1 MKPHFYQALYKDVFC
16 DDTAEV
22 LVVAN
27 TNEELKKDT
36 IVIIPLFDNIVTAS
50 IKKPVS
56 ALDAF
61 SHPEQFSEPAPLP
74 GFPAEKYEQT
84 YKIPLQSKQKSQ
96 TETKSLWL
104 HKFPERQS
112 KNLPP
117 GETDCI
123 LPEPEKA
130 QSRKWRFRSAF
141 LTDGFSA

>member
-50 IKKPVS
+50 IKKQVS

-61 SHPEQFSEPAPLP
+61 SHSENPITIISIVDCSKYLKKIEDKKKENSLISKMQEQASRQTMI
-74 GFPAEKYEQT
+74 EKFQKVAGKDPVMQALFEEFTKLQTDEQT
-84 YKIPLQSKQKSQ
+84 
-96 TETKSLWL
+96 TEVNEEESSD
-104 HKFPERQS
+104 F
-112 KNLPP
+112 
-117 GETDCI
+117 
-123 LPEPEKA
+123 
-130 QSRKWRFRSAF
+130 F
-141 LTDGFSA
+141 

>member
-50 IKKPVS
+50 IKKQVS

-61 SHPEQFSEPAPLP
+61 SHSENPITIISIVDCS
-74 GFPAEKYEQT
+74 KYLK
-84 YKIPLQSKQKSQ
+84 KIEDKKKKS
-96 TETKSLWL
+96 
-104 HKFPERQS
+104 P
-112 KNLPP
+112 
-117 GETDCI
+117 
-123 LPEPEKA
+123 
-130 QSRKWRFRSAF
+130 
-141 LTDGFSA
+141 

>member
-61 SHPEQFSEPAPLP
+61 DHPENPITIISIVDCSKYLKKIEDKKKENSLISKMQEQASRQTMI
-74 GFPAEKYEQT
+74 EKFQKAAGKDPVMQALFEEFKKLQTDEQT
-84 YKIPLQSKQKSQ
+84 AEVNEEESS
-96 TETKSLWL
+96 E
-104 HKFPERQS
+104 F
-112 KNLPP
+112 
-117 GETDCI
+117 
-123 LPEPEKA
+123 
-130 QSRKWRFRSAF
+130 F
-141 LTDGFSA
+141 